1 MHYNGYEYFD
11 RFEHNVG
18 SQALPTLL
26 KAITI
31 KKDAYPNLI
40 VHSPKRP
47 RRTQMELI
55 DAANPPICQQSPFQR
70 HPWGSNP

>member
-26 KAITI
+26 KTI
-31 KKDAYPNLI
+31 VVKKDAYPNLI

-47 RRTQMELI
+47 RRTQGELM
-55 DAANPPICQQSPFQR
+55 DATNPPIYQHITIVEKVS
-70 HPWGSNP
+70 HS